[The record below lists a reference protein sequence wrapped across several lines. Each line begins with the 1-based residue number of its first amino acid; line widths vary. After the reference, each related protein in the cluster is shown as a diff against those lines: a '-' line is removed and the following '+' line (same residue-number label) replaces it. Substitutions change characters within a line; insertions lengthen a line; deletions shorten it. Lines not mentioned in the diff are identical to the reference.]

1 VLKQESEFH
10 DPVDIIA
17 QHSIWE
23 MLRGLRACWSA
34 AAVTAIV
41 EQATIAHPIPARK
54 DHCHHHMGSHMA
66 QARCHD

>member
-1 VLKQESEFH
+1 MQDSVLKQESEFH

-41 EQATIAHPIPARK
+41 EQATIAHPIPL
-54 DHCHHHMGSHMA
+54 
-66 QARCHD
+66 